1 MPEPLDMI
9 ELVRTLSQRRRGKAC
24 AVLTHDFSGQR
35 GWAEKLAG
43 QTGAEFLNLLD
54 SFLDNRGHSGDLGA
68 FTVAGFFEFLSKKKT
83 DAVLIVSGIEAVKAT
98 WSAQPSAMEDFA
110 SRLETWDRSPA
121 LLLVM
126 QYDKQLAARPSS
138 RRYGHTFVIDQRE
151 TQAL

>member
-1 MPEPLDMI
+1 MPEPVDMV
-9 ELVRTLSQRRRGKAC
+9 ELVHTLFQRRRGRAC

-35 GWAEKLAG
+35 GWAEKLAV
-43 QTGAEFLNLLD
+43 QTGAECLNLLD
-54 SFLDNRGHSGDLGA
+54 SFSDNRGFSGDLGT
-68 FTVAGFFEFLSKKKT
+68 FTVDRFFEFLSEKKT
-83 DAVLIVSGIEAVKAT
+83 DGVLIVSGIEAIKAT

-126 QYDKQLAARPSS
+126 QYDTQLAARPSS

-151 TQAL
+151 TLAL